1 VADLDDEQKA
11 LDLALGMTRNTQ
23 PANYFACPAVSI
35 PLPQKPGNLPIG
47 LQIICP
53 EGADVQALS
62 IALAI
67 EEMLGTPGV
76 PNLANF
82 LS

>member
-1 VADLDDEQKA
+1 
-11 LDLALGMTRNTQ
+11 
-23 PANYFACPAVSI
+23 VSI

-67 EEMLGTPGV
+67 EEMLGTHEA

>member
-1 VADLDDEQKA
+1 VADLNDEQKA

-35 PLPQKPGNLPIG
+35 PLPQKPENLPIG

-62 IALAI
+62 VALAI
-67 EEMLGTPGV
+67 EEVLGTSEAPD
-76 PNLANF
+76 LAKFVN
-82 LS
+82 